1 MKKLPLC
8 FLILVLTLTQ
18 LTRYLTKISLT
29 AKFTFV
35 YLFDDLQYFITL
47 CLELNK
53 ANKVFTKKKIICT
66 IYFFMFFVVDLQ
78 FFFIFSVK
86 S

>member
-53 ANKVFTKKKIICT
+53 ANKVFTKKKLYAQFTFLCFLLL
-66 IYFFMFFVVDLQ
+66 IYNFLY
-78 FFFIFSVK
+78 I
-86 S
+86 